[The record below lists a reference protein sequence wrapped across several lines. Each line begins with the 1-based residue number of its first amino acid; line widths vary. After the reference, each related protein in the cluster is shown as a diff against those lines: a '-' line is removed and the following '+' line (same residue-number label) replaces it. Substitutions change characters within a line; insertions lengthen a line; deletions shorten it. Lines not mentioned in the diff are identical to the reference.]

1 MITVQGQPELQS
13 EFKVTWATEYIQYQC
28 GSGLQSE
35 SLSKKK
41 RGGEKNRL
49 TERKEE
55 EKKEGKKEGIGIERE
70 GKKEKA
76 KQTGIRL
83 PVKVL

>member
-49 TERKEE
+49 TDRERKE
-55 EKKEGKKEGIGIERE
+55 EGKKEGIGIERE
-70 GKKEKA
+70 GKK
-76 KQTGIRL
+76 
-83 PVKVL
+83 